1 MNDIALYTMNKMID
15 ALLKIM
21 VALMNINEE
30 FKILNNNK
38 LINNNN
44 ILKKRKI
51 RLQKI
56 RKYRKN
62 RNQKK
67 IKKRITKK
75 HNETQTYNQTQL
87 CICDTICPKMD
98 DDNRFNGL
106 VLPLAHGM
114 TIWYFSYLHIFTS
127 YYAFYNQYYV
137 LCFFGLGSLGTSL
150 NYWKYPLHDS
160 WRRYFDIAFIQL
172 TFYIHMYY
180 AFLISS
186 GYGYMFF
193 TGTGII
199 CYGISNSYTKKN
211 IYFAT
216 FFHILVHVFAS
227 IGNAVLYSGTLQ

>member
-1 MNDIALYTMNKMID
+1 MSPTVLY
-15 ALLKIM
+15 KI
-21 VALMNINEE
+21 VDALMNINEE
-30 FKILNNNK
+30 FKIYNKNN
-38 LINNNN
+38 LINNN

-56 RKYRKN
+56 RKNK

-67 IKKRITKK
+67 NKKRNKKK
-75 HNETQTYNQTQL
+75 HNERQTQI

-98 DDNRFNGL
+98 DNNRFNGL
-106 VLPLAHGM
+106 VLPLSHGW
-114 TIWYFSYLHIFTS
+114 TIWYFSYLHLFTS

-180 AFLISS
+180 AFIISS

-193 TGTGII
+193 TGSGII
-199 CYGISNSYTKKN
+199 CYGISNHYIKKN

>member
-1 MNDIALYTMNKMID
+1 MYTIAFYKNVDDLMDINT
-15 ALLKIM
+15 
-21 VALMNINEE
+21 E
-30 FKILNNNK
+30 FKIFNK
-38 LINNNN
+38 KQFKKNKRI
-44 ILKKRKI
+44 ILKK
-51 RLQKI
+51 
-56 RKYRKN
+56 
-62 RNQKK
+62 K
-67 IKKRITKK
+67 IKIKINQRKKK
-75 HNETQTYNQTQL
+75 HNKTQTQL

-106 VLPLAHGM
+106 VLPLAHGW
-114 TIWYFSYLHIFTS
+114 TIWYFSYLHLFTS
-127 YYAFYNQYYV
+127 YYALYNQYYV

-160 WRRYFDIAFIQL
+160 WRRYFDIVFIQL

-193 TGTGII
+193 TGTRII
-199 CYGISNSYTKKN
+199 CYGISNSYATKN

>member
-1 MNDIALYTMNKMID
+1 MKF
-15 ALLKIM
+15 
-21 VALMNINEE
+21 V
-30 FKILNNNK
+30 
-38 LINNNN
+38 
-44 ILKKRKI
+44 KKRKI

-56 RKYRKN
+56 RKN
-62 RNQKK
+62 RRNK
-67 IKKRITKK
+67 KK

-87 CICDTICPKMD
+87 CICDTIYPKMD
-98 DDNRFNGL
+98 DDHRFNGL
-106 VLPLAHGM
+106 VLPLAHGW
-114 TIWYFSYLHIFTS
+114 TIWYFSYLHLFTS

-150 NYWKYPLHDS
+150 NYWKYPLQDS

-199 CYGISNSYTKKN
+199 CYGVSNHYIKRN

>member
-1 MNDIALYTMNKMID
+1 MTTYINDFEKVIYALIS
-15 ALLKIM
+15 
-21 VALMNINEE
+21 INNE
-30 FKILNNNK
+30 FKL
-38 LINNNN
+38 LNNN
-44 ILKKRKI
+44 ILININNKNNKFKRKI

-56 RKYRKN
+56 KKSK
-62 RNQKK
+62 RN
-67 IKKRITKK
+67 INKKRNKKKQNKTK
-75 HNETQTYNQTQL
+75 TYNQTQL

-98 DDNRFNGL
+98 HDNKFNGL
-106 VLPLAHGM
+106 VLPLVHGW
-114 TIWYFSYLHIFTS
+114 TIWYFSYLHLFTS
-127 YYAFYNQYYV
+127 FYAFYNQYYV
-137 LCFFGLGSLGTSL
+137 LCIFGMGSLGTSL

-199 CYGISNSYTKKN
+199 CYVLSNNYTKKN
-211 IYFAT
+211 IYFST

-227 IGNAVLYSGTLQ
+227 IGNAVLYSGSL

>member
-1 MNDIALYTMNKMID
+1 MTTIFINNFDKVIYALIS
-15 ALLKIM
+15 
-21 VALMNINEE
+21 INNQL
-30 FKILNNNK
+30 KILNKNQ
-38 LINNNN
+38 LINNKN
-44 ILKKRKI
+44 IFKKRKI

-62 RNQKK
+62 RRNQKK
-67 IKKRITKK
+67 IKKMNKNK
-75 HNETQTYNQTQL
+75 HNETQTQL

-98 DDNRFNGL
+98 NDNRFNGL
-106 VLPLAHGM
+106 VLPLAHGW
-114 TIWYFSYLHIFTS
+114 TIWYFSYLHLFTS

-160 WRRYFDIAFIQL
+160 WRRYIDIAFIQL

-199 CYGISNSYTKKN
+199 CYGVSNHYIKKN

-216 FFHILVHVFAS
+216 FFHILVHIFAS

>member
-1 MNDIALYTMNKMID
+1 MTTYINDFEQALI
-15 ALLKIM
+15 
-21 VALMNINEE
+21 NINNQFKVLNKNLNDE
-30 FKILNNNK
+30 FKNQ
-38 LINNNN
+38 LINNV
-44 ILKKRKI
+44 LKKRKI

-56 RKYRKN
+56 RKDKKKKKK
-62 RNQKK
+62 KK
-67 IKKRITKK
+67 IKNTNNQNK
-75 HNETQTYNQTQL
+75 TQTHV

-106 VLPLAHGM
+106 VLPLAHGW
-114 TIWYFSYLHIFTS
+114 TIWYFSYLHLFTS

-172 TFYIHMYY
+172 TFYVHMYY
-180 AFLISS
+180 AFLIST

-216 FFHILVHVFAS
+216 FFHILVHIFAS

>member
-1 MNDIALYTMNKMID
+1 MTTYINDFEQVIYALI
-15 ALLKIM
+15 
-21 VALMNINEE
+21 NINNQFKVLNKNLNDE
-30 FKILNNNK
+30 FKLLNKNQ
-38 LINNNN
+38 LINNV
-44 ILKKRKI
+44 LKKRKI

-56 RKYRKN
+56 RKDKK
-62 RNQKK
+62 KK
-67 IKKRITKK
+67 IKNTNNQNK
-75 HNETQTYNQTQL
+75 TQTHL

-106 VLPLAHGM
+106 VLPLAHGW
-114 TIWYFSYLHIFTS
+114 TIWYFSYLHLFTS

-172 TFYIHMYY
+172 TFYVHMYY
-180 AFLISS
+180 AFLIST

-227 IGNAVLYSGTLQ
+227 IGNAVLYSGTLH

>member
-1 MNDIALYTMNKMID
+1 MNDIALYTMNKNID
-15 ALLKIM
+15 GF
-21 VALMNINEE
+21 MNINEE
-30 FKILNNNK
+30 FNIYNK
-38 LINNNN
+38 NQLINNN
-44 ILKKRKI
+44 IFKKRKI

-56 RKYRKN
+56 RKNKIN
-62 RNQKK
+62 KK
-67 IKKRITKK
+67 KRKKRITNKYI
-75 HNETQTYNQTQL
+75 ETQTQL

-98 DDNRFNGL
+98 DNHRFNGL
-106 VLPLAHGM
+106 VLPLAHGW
-114 TIWYFSYLHIFTS
+114 TIWYFSYLHLFTS

-172 TFYIHMYY
+172 TFYVHMYY

>member
-15 ALLKIM
+15 ALMKIM

-30 FKILNNNK
+30 FKIFNK
-38 LINNNN
+38 NQLINNN
-44 ILKKRKI
+44 IFKKRKI

-56 RKYRKN
+56 R
-62 RNQKK
+62 
-67 IKKRITKK
+67 IKKRKK
-75 HNETQTYNQTQL
+75 HQNKKKHIETQI

-98 DDNRFNGL
+98 NDNRFNGL
-106 VLPLAHGM
+106 VLPLAHGW
-114 TIWYFSYLHIFTS
+114 TIWYFSYLHLFTS

-137 LCFFGLGSLGTSL
+137 LCIFGLGSLGTSL

-172 TFYIHMYY
+172 TFYVHMYY

>member
-1 MNDIALYTMNKMID
+1 MKFVKVRKVRKVRKD
-15 ALLKIM
+15 
-21 VALMNINEE
+21 
-30 FKILNNNK
+30 
-38 LINNNN
+38 
-44 ILKKRKI
+44 KKK
-51 RLQKI
+51 K
-56 RKYRKN
+56 
-62 RNQKK
+62 KK
-67 IKKRITKK
+67 IKNTNNQNK
-75 HNETQTYNQTQL
+75 TQTRL

-106 VLPLAHGM
+106 VLPLAHGW
-114 TIWYFSYLHIFTS
+114 TIWYFSYLHLFTS

-172 TFYIHMYY
+172 TFYVHMYY

-199 CYGISNSYTKKN
+199 CYGISNSYTKKKYLFRNLLPYFSAYICIYWECSFVFRNFTIKNRKKITSLKYLYLNN
-211 IYFAT
+211 IT
-216 FFHILVHVFAS
+216 
-227 IGNAVLYSGTLQ
+227 

>member
-15 ALLKIM
+15 DLMKIM
-21 VALMNINEE
+21 VALMNINQE
-30 FKILNNNK
+30 FKIFNNNQ
-38 LINNNN
+38 LINNKN
-44 ILKKRKI
+44 IFKKRKI

-56 RKYRKN
+56 R
-62 RNQKK
+62 NQKK
-67 IKKRITKK
+67 NKKKNKNKQNKT
-75 HNETQTYNQTQL
+75 QTQL

-98 DDNRFNGL
+98 NDDRFNGL
-106 VLPLAHGM
+106 VLPLAHGW
-114 TIWYFSYLHIFTS
+114 TIWYFSYLHLFTS

-199 CYGISNSYTKKN
+199 CYGVSNHYTKRN

>member
-1 MNDIALYTMNKMID
+1 MTTYINDFEQALI
-15 ALLKIM
+15 
-21 VALMNINEE
+21 NINNQIKVLNKNLNDE
-30 FKILNNNK
+30 FKLLNKNQ
-38 LINNNN
+38 LINNV
-44 ILKKRKI
+44 LKKRKI

-56 RKYRKN
+56 RKDKK
-62 RNQKK
+62 KK
-67 IKKRITKK
+67 IKNTNNQNK
-75 HNETQTYNQTQL
+75 TQTQV

-106 VLPLAHGM
+106 VLPLAHGW
-114 TIWYFSYLHIFTS
+114 TIWYFSYLHLFTS

-160 WRRYFDIAFIQL
+160 WRRYFDIVFIQL
-172 TFYIHMYY
+172 TFYVHMYY

-199 CYGISNSYTKKN
+199 CYGISNFYTKKN

>member
-15 ALLKIM
+15 ALMKIM

-30 FKILNNNK
+30 FNIFNK
-38 LINNNN
+38 NQLINNN
-44 ILKKRKI
+44 IFKKRRI

-56 RKYRKN
+56 RNGRKN
-62 RNQKK
+62 K
-67 IKKRITKK
+67 KK
-75 HNETQTYNQTQL
+75 HNKTQTQL

-98 DDNRFNGL
+98 DEHRFNGL
-106 VLPLAHGM
+106 VLPLAHGW
-114 TIWYFSYLHIFTS
+114 TIWYFSYLHLFTS

-137 LCFFGLGSLGTSL
+137 LCIFGLGSLGTSL
-150 NYWKYPLHDS
+150 NYWKYPLYDS

-199 CYGISNSYTKKN
+199 CYGVSNHYIKRN

>member
-1 MNDIALYTMNKMID
+1 MEI
-15 ALLKIM
+15 
-21 VALMNINEE
+21 
-30 FKILNNNK
+30 
-38 LINNNN
+38 
-44 ILKKRKI
+44 
-51 RLQKI
+51 
-56 RKYRKN
+56 
-62 RNQKK
+62 
-67 IKKRITKK
+67 IKKRRIIFERIRKNKRKQKKNKKINIKK
-75 HNETQTYNQTQL
+75 HNETQTQL

-98 DDNRFNGL
+98 HDSMFNGL
-106 VLPLAHGM
+106 VLPLAHGW

-127 YYAFYNQYYV
+127 YYAFYNQYYI

-150 NYWKYPLHDS
+150 NYWKYPLYDS

-172 TFYIHMYY
+172 TLYIHIYY

-199 CYGISNSYTKKN
+199 CYGVSNHYIKKN
-211 IYFAT
+211 IFFAT

>member
-1 MNDIALYTMNKMID
+1 MALYKNID
-15 ALLKIM
+15 GF
-21 VALMNINEE
+21 MNINEE
-30 FKILNNNK
+30 FNIYNK
-38 LINNNN
+38 NKSINNN

-56 RKYRKN
+56 RKNKI
-62 RNQKK
+62 NQKK
-67 IKKRITKK
+67 RKKRITNKYI
-75 HNETQTYNQTQL
+75 ETQTEL

-98 DDNRFNGL
+98 DNNRFNGL
-106 VLPLAHGM
+106 VLPLAHGW
-114 TIWYFSYLHIFTS
+114 TIWYFSYLHLFTS

-172 TFYIHMYY
+172 TFYVHMYY

>member
-15 ALLKIM
+15 ALMKIM
-21 VALMNINEE
+21 VALMNINDE
-30 FKILNNNK
+30 FKRLNKNQ
-38 LINNNN
+38 LINNKN
-44 ILKKRKI
+44 IFKKRKI

-56 RKYRKN
+56 RKNRKN
-62 RNQKK
+62 K
-67 IKKRITKK
+67 KK
-75 HNETQTYNQTQL
+75 HNETQTQL

-98 DDNRFNGL
+98 NDDRFNGL
-106 VLPLAHGM
+106 VLPLAHGW
-114 TIWYFSYLHIFTS
+114 TIWYFSYLHLFTS

-137 LCFFGLGSLGTSL
+137 LCFFGLGSVGTSL
-150 NYWKYPLHDS
+150 NYWKYPLYDS

-186 GYGYMFF
+186 GNGYMFF
-193 TGTGII
+193 TGAGII
-199 CYGISNSYTKKN
+199 CYGVSNHYIKRN